1 MTSTGGTH
9 RLAAIGIAVRSP
21 TRCIWR
27 EAPEMTTEHVER
39 VTNGVPKDVG
49 WGIGVPRALGM
60 CSEPRP

>member
-1 MTSTGGTH
+1 
-9 RLAAIGIAVRSP
+9 
-21 TRCIWR
+21 
-27 EAPEMTTEHVER
+27 MTTEHVER